1 MPMADRADLSLKTKM
16 ARANRRRQLMAA
28 ALVAPAFLFLAVA
41 FLLPLGSIL
50 FYAVE
55 NTDVAEYMPR
65 TSDAIGDWDG
75 TGIPDEPVFEAL
87 YHDLRE
93 GYEAKTIA
101 RAATSLNHQ
110 IAGFRS
116 LVMGTA
122 RRARRIEGPPYKQ
135 AILEIRPDWG
145 ETETWVAFSRAA
157 QPITP
162 RYVLAAVDLERT
174 QDGTI
179 QWVEEDRQ
187 VYITY
192 LERTIWISLVVTL
205 ACFLIAFPMA
215 YLMAMAGPGLRR
227 ILFILVLLPFWTS
240 LLVRTAA
247 WVILLQKNGV
257 VNDALIW
264 TGLTEEPLQ
273 LIFNRFGVYV
283 AMVHV
288 LLPFMILPMYSV
300 MRTIP
305 RDHLRAS
312 ASLGAR
318 PAATFFQVYLPQT
331 LPGVGAGCLLV
342 WVLAIGFYITPALV
356 GGGGDQMLS
365 FLIAEFTLQTANWH
379 MAAALALL
387 LLLMV
392 AVIYPLMAR
401 LTGANRLDVGR

>member
-1 MPMADRADLSLKTKM
+1 MSAPADQSLKSKL
-16 ARANRRRQLMAA
+16 ARANRRRQLAA
-28 ALVAPAFLFLAVA
+28 AGLVAPAFVFLVVA
-41 FLLPLGSIL
+41 FLVPLGSIL

-55 NTDVAEYMPR
+55 NTDVVKYMPR
-65 TSDAIGDWDG
+65 TSAAIADWDG
-75 TGIPDEPVFEAL
+75 EAIPGEPVFEAL
-87 YHDLRE
+87 FHDLRE

-110 IAGFRS
+110 ISGFRS

-122 RRARRIEGPPYKQ
+122 RRMRRIEGPPYRE
-135 AILEIRPDWG
+135 AILDTRADWA
-145 ETETWVAFSRAA
+145 ETEYWVAFQRAA
-157 QPITP
+157 APITP
-162 RYVLAAVDLERT
+162 RYVLAAVDLERSA
-174 QDGTI
+174 DGTI
-179 QWVEEDRQ
+179 GWVPEDRQ
-187 VYITY
+187 VYIDY
-192 LERTIWISLVVTL
+192 LERTVWISLVVTVL
-205 ACFLIAFPMA
+205 CFAIAFPMA
-215 YLMAMAGPGLRR
+215 YLMAMGSQQLRR

-264 TGLTEEPLQ
+264 TGLTDEPMQ

-365 FLIAEFTLQTANWH
+365 FLIAEFALKTANWH

-387 LLLMV
+387 LLAMV
-392 AVIYPLMAR
+392 AMIYPLMAR